1 MPLDNAKVL
10 VVGTTADY
18 IQWIRNRCP
27 GRALFLTSP
36 DVRCES
42 VEPVP
47 APEEEIQCTLSDQ
60 AKVRQALFRH
70 LEAYR
75 LELDGIACFDCES
88 IELAAELAVE
98 ARLPYPSPETAR
110 NCRNKFWTKEI
121 WQTCHLPVPAF
132 QCVHSRA
139 EAIRFFDDLRKPC
152 VLKPLNGSGSELLF
166 LAHSADR
173 AGEYYCR
180 IQQGLMQRREDRLYE
195 SANGQHTAVLME
207 EYVQGDEYSCDFIVD
222 NGHVQLIRLTR
233 KIPAP
238 DGPFGTIRGYLL
250 CSAAEAGIAEPLL
263 LETLMQCAYALG
275 IERSYCMLDFM
286 MSGGRMVLIELSPR
300 PGGDCLPALLRTA
313 GGLDVLSLYLD
324 FCQQRP
330 FVLSGPI
337 QESNYVGLRLHAR
350 KGGRLNRIDTRRLE
364 CDDRVRDLQVIRREG
379 HQITMPPADYNSWL
393 LGHVIFYALDGVDL
407 ELQCRMLTELVEV
420 EIC

>member
-1 MPLDNAKVL
+1 
-10 VVGTTADY
+10 
-18 IQWIRNRCP
+18 
-27 GRALFLTSP
+27 
-36 DVRCES
+36 
-42 VEPVP
+42 
-47 APEEEIQCTLSDQ
+47 LSDQ

-407 ELQCRMLTELVEV
+407 ELQCRMLTEQFEV